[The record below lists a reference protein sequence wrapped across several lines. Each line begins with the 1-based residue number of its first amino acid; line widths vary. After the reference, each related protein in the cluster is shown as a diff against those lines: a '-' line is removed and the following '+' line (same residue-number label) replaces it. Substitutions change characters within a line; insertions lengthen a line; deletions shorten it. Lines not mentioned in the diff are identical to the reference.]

1 MLEENSNNGGRFA
14 KNKQVSKL
22 LEWYDKNYK
31 KLLIIPIVML
41 MLSIGVIYYK
51 YSTTGDF
58 IDKDISLKGG
68 ITITIPSEDVDA
80 DSLKTYL
87 LSEFPG
93 SDISARTLMR
103 LGKKTGVTISTS
115 DIDSKQLLNSLKTKY
130 GDIDY
135 NVEEMGS
142 SLGTSFFKETFTA
155 ILFAFLFIA
164 IVVFFYFRQPIPSL
178 AIVLSAF
185 SNMVVTL
192 AVINLLG
199 IKLSTAGVAAFL
211 MLIGYS
217 VDTNILL
224 STKVLKRKGGEV
236 IDRIINGMKTGL
248 TMTLTTV
255 TAIVVAY
262 LFSQSAALSQIMLIL
277 IIGLL
282 TDVLNTWVQNA
293 GILRLYLERRTKN
306 G

>member
-1 MLEENSNNGGRFA
+1 MSEENNNNEGRFA
-14 KNKQVSKL
+14 KNKQISKL
-22 LEWYDKNYK
+22 LEGYDKNYK

-41 MLSIGVIYYK
+41 ILSIGVISYK

-58 IDKDISLKGG
+58 VEKDISLKGG
-68 ITITIPSEDVDA
+68 ITISIPSKDVDV

-87 LSEFPG
+87 SSEFPG
-93 SDISARTLMR
+93 SDISVRTLTR
-103 LGKKTGVTISTS
+103 LGEKIGITISAS
-115 DIDSKQLLNSLKTKY
+115 DIGSNELLNSLKTKLGDLDY
-130 GDIDY
+130 G
-135 NVEEMGS
+135 VEEMGS
-142 SLGTSFFKETFTA
+142 SLGKSFFKETFIA
-155 ILFAFLFIA
+155 ILFAFLFIV

-192 AVINLLG
+192 AIINLIG
-199 IKLSTAGVAAFL
+199 VKLSTAGVAAFL

-236 IDRIINGMKTGL
+236 LDRIVNGMKTGIA
-248 TMTLTTV
+248 MTSTTV
-255 TAIVVAY
+255 IAIVIAY
-262 LFSQSAALSQIMLIL
+262 IFSQSAALSQIMLIL

-282 TDVLNTWVQNA
+282 MDVLNTWVQNA

-306 G
+306 E

>member
-1 MLEENSNNGGRFA
+1 MSEENNGGRFA
-14 KNKQVSKL
+14 KNKKISNL
-22 LEWYDKNYK
+22 FEWYDKNYK
-31 KLLIIPIVML
+31 KLLIIPIFIL
-41 MLSIGVIYYK
+41 ILSIAVISYK

-58 IDKDISLKGG
+58 VEKDISLKGG
-68 ITITIPSEDVDA
+68 ITITIPSKDIDVGN
-80 DSLKTYL
+80 LKIYL

-93 SDISARTLMR
+93 SDISVRTLTR
-103 LGKKTGVTISTS
+103 LGEKTGITISAS
-115 DIDSKQLLNSLKTKY
+115 DIESKELLNSLKT
-130 GDIDY
+130 GFGELDY

-142 SLGTSFFKETFTA
+142 SLGKSFFKEVFTA
-155 ILFAFLFIA
+155 ILFAFLFMA

-192 AVINLLG
+192 AIINLMG
-199 IKLSTAGVAAFL
+199 VKLSTAGVAAFL

-236 IDRIINGMKTGL
+236 IERIVNGMKTGL
-248 TMTLTTV
+248 TMTLTTI
-255 TAIVVAY
+255 TAVVVAY
-262 LFSQSAALSQIMLIL
+262 IFSQSAALSQIMLIL

-282 TDVLNTWVQNA
+282 MDVLNTWVQNA

-306 G
+306 E

>member
-1 MLEENSNNGGRFA
+1 MSEENNNNEGRFA
-14 KNKQVSKL
+14 KNKQISKL
-22 LEWYDKNYK
+22 LEGYDKNYK

-41 MLSIGVIYYK
+41 ILSIGVISYK

-58 IDKDISLKGG
+58 VEKDISLKGG
-68 ITITIPSEDVDA
+68 ITISIPSKDVDV

-87 LSEFPG
+87 SSEFPG
-93 SDISARTLMR
+93 SDISVRTLTR
-103 LGKKTGVTISTS
+103 LGEKIGITISAS
-115 DIDSKQLLNSLKTKY
+115 DIGSNELLNSLKTRLGDLDY
-130 GDIDY
+130 G
-135 NVEEMGS
+135 VEEMGS
-142 SLGTSFFKETFTA
+142 SLGKSFFKETFIA
-155 ILFAFLFIA
+155 ILFAFLFIV

-192 AVINLLG
+192 AIINLIG
-199 IKLSTAGVAAFL
+199 VKLSTAGVAAFL
-211 MLIGYS
+211 MLIGHS

-236 IDRIINGMKTGL
+236 IDRIVNGMKTGL
-248 TMTLTTV
+248 AMTSTTV
-255 TAIVVAY
+255 IAIVIAY
-262 LFSQSAALSQIMLIL
+262 IFSQSAALSQIMLIL

-282 TDVLNTWVQNA
+282 MDVLNTWVQNA

-306 G
+306 E